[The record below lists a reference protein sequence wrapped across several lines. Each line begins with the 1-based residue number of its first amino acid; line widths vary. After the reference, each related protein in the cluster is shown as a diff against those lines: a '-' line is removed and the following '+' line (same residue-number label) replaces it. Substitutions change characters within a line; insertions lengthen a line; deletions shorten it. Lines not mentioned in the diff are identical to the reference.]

1 MVAGVVERA
10 VIGVDLGGTKLLAGA
25 VDADLAVHHRTNRP
39 VLGLDQNGL
48 VQMVADAVE
57 EVRTAVGGD
66 IEAVGFGIPCT
77 FDRRTGV
84 AIQAVN
90 APLHDIV
97 FHEVMASRLGLPVV
111 VDNDANCAA
120 LCEVRVGVGAGCSEL
135 VLLTLGTGIGGG
147 LVLGGEVYRG
157 WLGGGAE
164 MGHMVV
170 DMDGPPCQGGCPNRG
185 CLESVAS
192 GTALVREVSLAVA
205 RRPDTALGHALEA
218 GRELTGPLIS
228 DLAREGDPVARDAIA
243 LVGHRLGVG
252 IVSLVNIFNP
262 EIVVIGGGVSAAGDL
277 LLDPARQVV
286 AERALSPN
294 RDVVRI
300 EAAAFGAEAG
310 MIGAALMA
318 RDGTGIARAGFDDPR
333 PSFARPADSSAPTA
347 GSSAPTADSSAPTA
361 GSSAPTADSSAP
373 TADSSAPT
381 ADSSAPTADSSAPR
395 TSRSEHAA

>member
-1 MVAGVVERA
+1 MVAGVVERG

-39 VLGLDQNGL
+39 VTGLDQDGL

-57 EVRTAVGGD
+57 EVRTAVGGG

-90 APLHDIV
+90 APLHDIL
-97 FHEVMASRLGLPVV
+97 FHEVMAERLGLPVV

-120 LCEVRVGVGAGCSEL
+120 LCEARVGVAAGCSDL

-147 LVLGGEVYRG
+147 LVLGGDVYRG

-170 DMDGPPCQGGCPNRG
+170 AMDGPPCQGNCPNHG

-192 GTALVREVSLAVA
+192 GTALVREASLAVA
-205 RRPDTALGHALEA
+205 RRPDTALGDALEA
-218 GRELTGPLIS
+218 GRELTGPLITE
-228 DLAREGDPVARDAIA
+228 LARDGDPVAREAIE
-243 LVGHRLGVG
+243 LIGRRLGVG
-252 IVSLVNIFNP
+252 IASLVNIFNP
-262 EIVVIGGGVSAAGDL
+262 EYVVIGGGVSAAGDL
-277 LLDPARQVV
+277 LLDPAREVMR
-286 AERALSPN
+286 ERALSPN
-294 RDVVRI
+294 KDVVRI

-318 RDGTGIARAGFDDPR
+318 RDGTGIARAGTPAAPPAPGLTPASPPDPAGPDGSR
-333 PSFARPADSSAPTA
+333 SGRA
-347 GSSAPTADSSAPTA
+347 GSPPDPA
-361 GSSAPTADSSAP
+361 GP
-373 TADSSAPT
+373 
-381 ADSSAPTADSSAPR
+381 
-395 TSRSEHAA
+395 ELAA